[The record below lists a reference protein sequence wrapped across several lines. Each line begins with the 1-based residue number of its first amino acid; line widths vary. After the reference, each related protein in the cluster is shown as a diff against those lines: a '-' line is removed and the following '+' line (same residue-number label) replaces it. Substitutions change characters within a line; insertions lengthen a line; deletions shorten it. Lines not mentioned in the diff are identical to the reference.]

1 MDATTTKAVIAS
13 IVGIGYAVQLRTE
26 DDGNVVAQAA
36 NSETAER
43 FVVRGSDLYDAVCEL
58 AQQVGLDL
66 NNG

>member
-13 IVGIGYAVQLRTE
+13 IVGIGYAVQPRTD

-43 FVVRGSDLYDAVCEL
+43 FIVRGSDLYDAVCEL
-58 AQQVGLDL
+58 AQQVGIELED
-66 NNG
+66 G